1 VSTTTPTPRLR
12 VVAPGLPGAT
22 HTVIIV
28 MPGGRANDR
37 RPSRAGRLVNLRM
50 IPLARAARKGAR
62 DRGVAVWR
70 LRYRY
75 RGWNEPARD
84 PIIDAR
90 WALDQVRLRH
100 PSAAVILVGH
110 SMGGRTAL
118 WVSGDPN
125 VVAVCALAPW
135 VETEDPVTQVAGRT
149 VLLAH
154 GDRDRRTDPAGSRWF
169 AAQAGRVTRDAR
181 FVVVRGDNHAMLW
194 RWPRWN
200 ALVSDF
206 VAGIMAARRAA
217 DRRRAA
223 TGPASPSSPGSFPA
237 RMVPP
242 VSPSPAPP
250 VSPPVAPSDPTVTVP
265 RAPVPHVSYPLST
278 TLDLPP
284 SAQPP
289 KAPWTYP
296 DPGKGMDAR
305 SNGHA
310 HH

>member
-1 VSTTTPTPRLR
+1 VSTRTPTPRLR
-12 VVAPGLPGAT
+12 IVAPGSPGAT

-37 RPSRAGRLVNLRM
+37 KPSRASRLASLRM
-50 IPLARAARKGAR
+50 IPLARAARKAAR

-75 RGWNEPARD
+75 RGWNEPDRD
-84 PIIDAR
+84 SILDAR

-100 PSAAVILVGH
+100 PSASVILVGH

-135 VETEDPVTQVAGRT
+135 VETDDPVTQVAGRT

-154 GDRDRRTDPAGSRWF
+154 GDRDRVTDPAGSRWF
-169 AAQAGRVTRDAR
+169 AAQASRVTRDVR
-181 FVVVRGDNHAMLW
+181 FIVVRGDNHAMLW
-194 RWPRWN
+194 RWSRWN
-200 ALVSDF
+200 AIVNDF
-206 VAGIMAARRAA
+206 VAGLMAARRAA
-217 DRRRAA
+217 DRRRLA
-223 TGPASPSSPGSFPA
+223 TGLAPSSPGSVPA
-237 RMVPP
+237 RAV
-242 VSPSPAPP
+242 PP
-250 VSPPVAPSDPTVTVP
+250 VSPPVGPSDPTVTVP
-265 RAPVPHVSYPLST
+265 PEQVPHVSYPLST

-284 SAQPP
+284 SALPP
-289 KAPWTYP
+289 RAPWRYP
-296 DPGKGMDAR
+296 EPDQGTDAR